1 LIKTR
6 SEAFRQATLDREVR
20 ALVATIERRWDERF
34 LAQTGKAWDAIHRCL
49 TDGTLAWGNGS
60 FPLNRCI
67 LGGEDLYQGEDHIVT
82 LTEAHEVPAAA
93 TALQQVM
100 EAFMRHADDGLDPTD
115 YGPNWSEEDFEYTW
129 SWFLEVRDLWSRAA
143 TAGRAVIFTVSQ

>member
-1 LIKTR
+1 VSAAAGSPGLFAIDQDEVR
-6 SEAFRQATLDREVR
+6 AFRQATLDREVR

-93 TALQQVM
+93 TALQQV
-100 EAFMRHADDGLDPTD
+100 
-115 YGPNWSEEDFEYTW
+115 
-129 SWFLEVRDLWSRAA
+129 EVS
-143 TAGRAVIFTVSQ
+143 S